1 MIWKEF
7 KKHLQQDNIASLYL
21 FTGGEK
27 YLIDLAYKTLEKKL
41 IDPNFKA
48 LNLTIFHDK
57 DFDLAK
63 FQDAVETLPLMAEKR
78 LVVVKDP
85 LFLGTQKKGTS
96 KEEEERVLEVIHN
109 LPPAVCVIFLSS
121 KVDARKKLV
130 KTIKKQGEY
139 FQFDPLQESELL
151 RWIKG
156 KMNKEKIEV
165 EKSTL
170 NYFVANMDYLG
181 RNRTKTLFDV
191 ENEVNKLIHYTR
203 NRGRVTQ
210 KDIDLITSKSFENDI
225 FKVMDAVEKKNKR
238 EALKQ
243 MEELI
248 YQGEPV
254 LKILATLSNQM
265 KNVLK
270 VKELSGKGYT
280 SKVIAKR
287 IGIHPFVA
295 TKSLK
300 QSRNYSGKQL
310 IGFINY
316 ITDIDA
322 KIKSGQIED
331 LLGIEL
337 IVMDLCK

>member
-1 MIWKEF
+1 MKWKEF
-7 KKHLQQDNIASLYL
+7 KKHIQQDEIASLYL
-21 FTGGEK
+21 FTGAEK

-41 IDPNFKA
+41 IDPNFKS
-48 LNLTIFHDK
+48 LNVTVFHDK

-63 FQDAVETLPLMAEKR
+63 FQDAVETLPFMAEKR
-78 LVVVKDP
+78 LVVVKEP
-85 LFLGTQKKGTS
+85 LFLGTQKKGAS
-96 KEEEERVLEVIHN
+96 KEEEEQVLQCISN
-109 LPPAVCVIFLSS
+109 LPKQVCVVFLCS

-130 KTIKKQGEY
+130 KTIKKEGEHY
-139 FQFDPLQESELL
+139 QFDSLQESELL

-156 KMNKEKIEV
+156 KINKEKIEV
-165 EKSTL
+165 EAAAL

-181 RNRTKTLFDV
+181 RNQKKNLFDV
-191 ENEVNKLIHYTR
+191 ENEVNKLIHYTK
-203 NRGRVTQ
+203 NKGRVTQ
-210 KDIDLITSKSFENDI
+210 QDIDQITSKSFENDI
-225 FKVMDAVEKKNKR
+225 FKVMDAIEKKNRR
-238 EALKQ
+238 EGLRRID
-243 MEELI
+243 ELI
-248 YQGEPV
+248 QQGEPV

-270 VKELSGKGYT
+270 VKELSAKGYT
-280 SKVIAKR
+280 SKAIAKR

-300 QSRNYSGKQL
+300 QSRNYTEKQL

-322 KIKSGQIED
+322 KIKSGQIQD

-337 IVMDLCK
+337 IVLELCK

>member
-1 MIWKEF
+1 MKWKEF
-7 KKHLQQDNIASLYL
+7 KKHVQQDDIASLYL

-27 YLIDLAYKTLEKKL
+27 YLIDLAYKTLEKKMV
-41 IDPNFKA
+41 DPNFKS
-48 LNLTIFHDK
+48 LNLTTFHDK

-63 FQDAVETLPLMAEKR
+63 FQDAVETLPFMAEKR
-78 LVVVKDP
+78 LVVVKEP

-96 KEEEERVLEVIHN
+96 KEEEESVLQCISN
-109 LPPAVCVIFLSS
+109 LPDQVCVIFLSS

-130 KTIKKQGEY
+130 KTIKKQGEH
-139 FQFDPLQESELL
+139 FQFDPLQENELL

-156 KMNKEKIEV
+156 KISKGKIEV
-165 EKSTL
+165 DASTI

-181 RNRTKTLFDV
+181 RNRSKTLFDV
-191 ENEVNKLIHYTR
+191 ENEVNKLIQYTK
-203 NRGRVTQ
+203 NKGRVTQ
-210 KDIDLITSKSFENDI
+210 EDIDQITSKSFENDI
-225 FKVMDAVEKKNKR
+225 FKVMDAIEKKNQR
-238 EALKQ
+238 DGLRR
-243 MEELI
+243 MDELI
-248 YQGEPV
+248 QQGEPV

-280 SKVIAKR
+280 SKAIAKR

-300 QSRNYSGKQL
+300 QSRNYSEKQL

-316 ITDIDA
+316 ITNIDA

-337 IVMDLCK
+337 IVLELCK